1 MRVLLTGLLLLAA
14 SAATTAFHI
23 EDLADEGK
31 GLTGYKEGEEGLTG
45 YEEGEERLGYI
56 SIGSNGVTSLTFNA
70 TSIQVYLDHFS
81 CIHTACMVSN
91 MPDLMSI
98 QHRFP

>member
-14 SAATTAFHI
+14 SAAITAFHI
-23 EDLADEGK
+23 EDLAAEGK
-31 GLTGYKEGEEGLTG
+31 GLTGYKEGEGRSG
-45 YEEGEERLGYI
+45 YEDGEERLGYI

-70 TSIQVYLDHFS
+70 TSIQVYLDLFS
-81 CIHTACMVSN
+81 CIYTACMVSN
-91 MPDLMSI
+91 MPDLI

>member
-14 SAATTAFHI
+14 SAAVTAFHI
-23 EDLADEGK
+23 EELAAEGK
-31 GLTGYKEGEEGLTG
+31 GLTGYKEGEEPTG
-45 YEEGEERLGYI
+45 YEDGEERLGYI

-70 TSIQVYLDHFS
+70 TSIQVYLDSFLYS
-81 CIHTACMVSN
+81 YRLVSN